1 MRTDEPTE
9 MMTEYGD
16 LLHNGVRGK
25 YFDRVAETRIVLL
38 DPDVATVFSDSKQVN
53 DILRAMIAA
62 TKPGKLDE
70 TSP

>member
-9 MMTEYGD
+9 MKKEYGD
-16 LLHNGVRGK
+16 TLRNGVRGK
-25 YFDRVAETRIVLL
+25 YFDRVAEKRIVFL

-62 TKPGKLDE
+62 TKSGKPDDS
-70 TSP
+70 SP